1 MRFFNQ
7 HGLDCQF
14 GSGRGAIAQMAVTMT
29 RLAKINVR
37 VFNEFNEMQTRSSMQ
52 TRPRCLRLEIP
63 HEPKYAVKNNAKDHP
78 SRYAVLKRVSSKRRA
93 NDTIVSEFG
102 VKHLGISATDQ
113 NDLWLETSLLLI
125 TSEDAQQTKARR
137 IAQASSPSQ
146 IKKRLP
152 QL

>member
-1 MRFFNQ
+1 
-7 HGLDCQF
+7 
-14 GSGRGAIAQMAVTMT
+14 MT

-78 SRYAVLKRVSSKRRA
+78 SSSKRRA
-93 NDTIVSEFG
+93 NETIVSEFG

>member
-1 MRFFNQ
+1 
-7 HGLDCQF
+7 
-14 GSGRGAIAQMAVTMT
+14 MAVTMT
-29 RLAKINVR
+29 QLAEINVR
-37 VFNEFNEMQTRSSMQ
+37 GFNQFNEMQTRSSMQ
-52 TRPRCLRLEIP
+52 TRPYLRLEIP
-63 HEPKYAVKNNAKDHP
+63 HDPNYAVKNNAKDRP

-125 TSEDAQQTKARR
+125 TPEDAQQTKARR